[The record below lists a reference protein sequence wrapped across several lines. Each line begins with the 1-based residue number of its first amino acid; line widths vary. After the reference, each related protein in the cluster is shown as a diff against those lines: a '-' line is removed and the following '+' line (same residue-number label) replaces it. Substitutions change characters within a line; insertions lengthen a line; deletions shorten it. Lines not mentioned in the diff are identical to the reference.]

1 MDLNPI
7 DDLTGAITGL
17 LGGAAKA
24 AGDAVLD
31 SVIKLL
37 FHLVA
42 SAVTAITAALIS
54 ALTETTTVDLQ
65 SGWFASD
72 RQQRLVALVLAMS
85 VSLLLVFV
93 LLTIVRGLIVGEPA
107 QMVRAVLVDVPLA
120 IFASVAVA
128 AVTGALLAITDA
140 ASAAV
145 LGDVSQS
152 LGQFATLLGS
162 ADALSGTGLLGL
174 VFGVLFI
181 AAAIVVWL
189 QLLLR
194 AALLY
199 LVVTFAPL
207 GFVAH
212 VYPGGRQIARRTVEI
227 GVSLIISKFAIALAF
242 ATGGS
247 ALVGGAPASAPTA
260 TPDLR
265 SMLVGAAI
273 MLLAAFMPWLVWRII
288 PVFESATVMQGV
300 ERAPLRTATTV
311 ASAAVTAASAARL
324 AGGGGGVG
332 VAGFDA
338 GGADDTAV
346 PFGGGT
352 APFDVSKM
360 AGHTPTE
367 SSDPSTSQ
375 SAPSES

>member
-1 MDLNPI
+1 VDLNPI
-7 DDLTGAITGL
+7 DDLTGAVTSV

-42 SAVTAITAALIS
+42 SAVTAITTALI
-54 ALTETTTVDLQ
+54 AAIADTTTVDLQ
-65 SGWFASD
+65 GGWFASD
-72 RQQRLVALVLAMS
+72 RQQRLVAMVVAMA

-93 LLTIVRGLIVGEPA
+93 LLTIVRSLIAGEPA
-107 QMVRAVLVDVPLA
+107 QMVRALLVDVPLA
-120 IFASVAVA
+120 IFASVTVA
-128 AVTGALLAITDA
+128 TVTGALLAITDA

-145 LGDVSQS
+145 LGDVSVS
-152 LGQFATLLGS
+152 IGQFATLLGS

-207 GFVAH
+207 GFVAR
-212 VYPGGRQIARRTVEI
+212 VYPGGRQIARRTIEI
-227 GVSLIISKFAIALAF
+227 GVSLIVSKFAIALAF
-242 ATGGS
+242 ATGGA
-247 ALVGGAPASAPTA
+247 ALVGGAPATAPTA

-265 SMLVGAAI
+265 AMLVGAAI

-324 AGGGGGVG
+324 AGGGGG
-332 VAGFDA
+332 AGTADFDA
-338 GGADDTAV
+338 GGTDGSPI

-352 APFDVSKM
+352 VPFDVTRLASQTPAEAPDTSVPRSD
-360 AGHTPTE
+360 AGE
-367 SSDPSTSQ
+367 S
-375 SAPSES
+375 

>member
-7 DDLTGAITGL
+7 DDLTGAISGV

-24 AGDAVLD
+24 AGDAVLA

-42 SAVTAITAALIS
+42 SAVTAITTALI
-54 ALTETTTVDLQ
+54 AAITDTTTVDLQ
-65 SGWFASD
+65 GGWFASG
-72 RQQRLVALVLAMS
+72 RQQRLVGLVLAMS

-93 LLTIVRGLIVGEPA
+93 LLTIVRSLIAGEPA
-107 QMVRAVLVDVPLA
+107 QMVRAVLVDVPFA

-128 AVTGALLAITDA
+128 TVTGVLLAITDA

-145 LGDVSQS
+145 LGDVSRS
-152 LGQFATLLGS
+152 IGQFSTLLGT
-162 ADALSGTGLLGL
+162 ADALSSTGLLGL

-207 GFVAH
+207 GFVAR
-212 VYPGGRQIARRTVEI
+212 VYPGGRQIARRTIEI
-227 GVSLIISKFAIALAF
+227 GVSLIVSKFAIALAF
-242 ATGGS
+242 ATGGA
-247 ALVGGAPASAPTA
+247 ALVGGAPPSASTA

-265 SMLVGAAI
+265 AMLVGAAI
-273 MLLAAFMPWLVWRII
+273 MLLAAFMPWLVWKIL
-288 PVFESATVMQGV
+288 PVFESAPVMQGV

-324 AGGGGGVG
+324 AGAV
-332 VAGFDA
+332 
-338 GGADDTAV
+338 GGADLGGSDGSDV
-346 PFGGGT
+346 LLGGGT
-352 APFDVSKM
+352 APVDVAKL

-367 SSDPSTSQ
+367 SSNTSPSRSE
-375 SAPSES
+375 PSGP